1 MPTQLRHALRVLLG
15 SMELELQHHAMTAH
29 LEKRIWTP
37 IQRRRAQ
44 NVLLVTTQRK
54 HLLCALNASLVGPTQ
69 TAMPRPHAL
78 IVPQEHTQ

>member
-29 LEKRIWTP
+29 LEKQIWTP

-44 NVLLVTTQRK
+44 TVLLVTTQ
-54 HLLCALNASLVGPTQ
+54 
-69 TAMPRPHAL
+69 
-78 IVPQEHTQ
+78 